1 MHKILTIIIFC
12 FLLITNLNAE
22 IVSKISIIGNKRVSL
37 ETIKVY
43 GDIEI
48 GKDYS
53 ETDIN
58 KTLNK
63 LYETEFFENVEI
75 SLKNNI
81 LTINL
86 KEYPIVNQLVI
97 TGEKSKKFKNQIKKI
112 IKLKSKN
119 SYIKSY
125 LTDDISTIKNLY
137 SSIGYSFAEVSVK
150 VKEIDKDKFD
160 LLLEINRGEKSKI
173 SSIKFIGNNYVRTN
187 KLRDV
192 IASEETK
199 FWKVLTKNTSF
210 SENLIN
216 LDLRLLKNFYK
227 SQGFY
232 DVKVISNSAEIN
244 NNQNVDLIY
253 TIEEGNRYR
262 IKKISL
268 NVDPVFDKD
277 LFFPLEKDFNEYI
290 GEYYSPFKIKR
301 LLEKLDELIDN
312 NSLQF
317 VEHNVEEIID
327 DKNINIIFNLY
338 EGEKVLVERINIVG
352 NNITNEDVIRGELI
366 VDEGD
371 PYTKLG
377 LEKSIAQIKARN
389 IFKNVQYKVSEGSK
403 KNLKFIEIQVE
414 EQPTG
419 EITAGAGVGTNGGSF
434 AFNIKE
440 SNWLGKG
447 QSLSFEAEVDAESI
461 AGAVVFSDPN
471 YDFLGNSLNYS
482 IANESNDKPDQG
494 YENTITSL
502 GIGTSF
508 EQYQDIRV
516 NLGISASHDDLQTED
531 SATDALKKQSG
542 TFNEIAG
549 NYNFSF
555 DNRNRKFNPTD
566 GSIFTIGQTLPFYAD
581 KSSISNFLSFNS
593 YKTLN
598 EDVIGSGKFLLTT
611 INGLGSDDVRLSKR
625 KSLSSRRMRGFE
637 KNKIGP
643 VDGLDHI
650 GGNYASVLNL
660 EANLP
665 NLLPDDTR
673 TDIILFLDFG
683 NVWGVDY
690 DSTIDDSN
698 KIRSSTGAMASWMS
712 PIGPMTFTLSQNL
725 LKADTDE
732 TQSFNF
738 QLGTTF

>member
-1 MHKILTIIIFC
+1 M
-12 FLLITNLNAE
+12 
-22 IVSKISIIGNKRVSL
+22 
-37 ETIKVY
+37 
-43 GDIEI
+43 
-48 GKDYS
+48 
-53 ETDIN
+53 
-58 KTLNK
+58 
-63 LYETEFFENVEI
+63 
-75 SLKNNI
+75 
-81 LTINL
+81 TINL

-112 IKLKSKN
+112 KKLKSKN

-125 LTDDISTIKNLY
+125 LTEDIITIKNLY

-440 SNWLGKG
+440 FNWLGKG

-502 GIGTSF
+502 GIGISF

-516 NLGISASHDDLQTED
+516 NLGISAS
-531 SATDALKKQSG
+531 
-542 TFNEIAG
+542 
-549 NYNFSF
+549 
-555 DNRNRKFNPTD
+555 
-566 GSIFTIGQTLPFYAD
+566 
-581 KSSISNFLSFNS
+581 
-593 YKTLN
+593 
-598 EDVIGSGKFLLTT
+598 
-611 INGLGSDDVRLSKR
+611 
-625 KSLSSRRMRGFE
+625 SR
-637 KNKIGP
+637 
-643 VDGLDHI
+643 
-650 GGNYASVLNL
+650 
-660 EANLP
+660 
-665 NLLPDDTR
+665 
-673 TDIILFLDFG
+673 
-683 NVWGVDY
+683 
-690 DSTIDDSN
+690 
-698 KIRSSTGAMASWMS
+698 
-712 PIGPMTFTLSQNL
+712 
-725 LKADTDE
+725 
-732 TQSFNF
+732 
-738 QLGTTF
+738 